1 MGWPFVG
8 KGFQGLRRKLL
19 LITITYLAILEVFLK
34 RGLFLALLIVP
45 ALMASAQTLKPVTV
59 VDFVHPPLAYLD
71 AATNEP
77 RGAEIAFYSALLK
90 NMGYQPK
97 FVFVPFPRVI
107 EMIKSG
113 EADMGPVVIRSA
125 EREEFALFSAESVLT
140 LTPVLVVRAD
150 SPLKKL
156 NAPAELAGLK
166 IGAALG
172 VSVPAFFAN
181 VGLPPF
187 DLVSGD
193 SFTERNLRKLTAKR
207 FDAFI
212 DVNPLNVMMA
222 AEAQGV
228 AKDIRLI
235 DIPGGGTPYFVILS
249 KKSTKAAELLAGI
262 NAALAAKKFSLD
274 SFIQAELR

>member
-1 MGWPFVG
+1 M
-8 KGFQGLRRKLL
+8 
-19 LITITYLAILEVFLK
+19 K
-34 RGLFLALLIVP
+34 RGLFLTLLIVP
-45 ALMASAQTLKPVTV
+45 ALLASAQAQALKPVTV
-59 VDFVHPPLAYLD
+59 VDFIHPPLAYLD
-71 AATNEP
+71 AATNQP

-90 NMGYQPK
+90 DLGYQPK
-97 FVFVPFPRVI
+97 FVFAPFPRVL

-125 EREEFALFSAESVLT
+125 ERDEFAFFSAESVLT

-150 SPLKKL
+150 SPLKQL
-156 NAPAELAGLK
+156 NAPADLAGLK

-172 VSVPAFFAN
+172 VTVPAFFAN
-181 VGLPPF
+181 AGLPAF

-193 SFTERNLRKLTAKR
+193 NFTGRNLRKLMIKR

-212 DVNPLNVMMA
+212 DVNPLNVTMMA
-222 AEAQGV
+222 GNLGV
-228 AKDIRLI
+228 AQDIRLI
-235 DIPGGGTPYFVILS
+235 DIPGGGTTYSIILS

>member
-1 MGWPFVG
+1 M
-8 KGFQGLRRKLL
+8 
-19 LITITYLAILEVFLK
+19 K
-34 RGLFLALLIVP
+34 RGLFLALFIVP
-45 ALMASAQTLKPVTV
+45 ALMASTQALEPVTV

-71 AATNEP
+71 AATDEP

-90 NMGYQPK
+90 DLGYQPK

-107 EMIKSG
+107 AMIKSG
-113 EADMGPVVIRSA
+113 EADVGPALIRSA
-125 EREEFALFSAESVLT
+125 ERDEFALFTAESVLT

-150 SPLKKL
+150 SPLKEL
-156 NAPAELAGLK
+156 NAPADLAGLT

-172 VSVPAFFAN
+172 VTVPAFFTNA
-181 VGLPPF
+181 GPSAF
-187 DLVSGD
+187 DLARGD
-193 SFTERNLRKLTAKR
+193 NLTERNLRKLMIKR

-222 AEAQGV
+222 ANALGV

-235 DIPGGGTPYFVILS
+235 DIPGGGTPYSVILS
-249 KKSTKAAELLAGI
+249 KKSAKAAELLAGI

>member
-1 MGWPFVG
+1 M
-8 KGFQGLRRKLL
+8 
-19 LITITYLAILEVFLK
+19 K
-34 RGLFLALLIVP
+34 RGLFLALFIVP
-45 ALMASAQTLKPVTV
+45 ALMASAQALKPVTV
-59 VDFVHPPLAYLD
+59 VDFVHPPLAYLE
-71 AATNEP
+71 AATDEP
-77 RGAEIAFYSALLK
+77 RGAEILFYSALLK
-90 NMGYQPK
+90 DLGYQPK

-113 EADMGPVVIRSA
+113 EADMGPVLIRSA
-125 EREEFALFSAESVLT
+125 ERDEFALFSAESVLT

-150 SPLKKL
+150 SPLKQL
-156 NAPAELAGLK
+156 NAPADLAGLR

-172 VSVPAFFAN
+172 VTVPAFFTNA
-181 VGLPPF
+181 GLSAF
-187 DLVSGD
+187 DLATGD
-193 SFTERNLRKLTAKR
+193 NLTEKNLRKLTMKR

-222 AEAQGV
+222 AKALGV

-235 DIPGGGTPYFVILS
+235 DIPGGGTSYSVVLS